1 VSFKGSFVVYL
12 VFQLLLQLSV
22 HEQLLPSV
30 LIVNLVDHISSLLRT
45 KVGLVVLLVNIM
57 LYTPD
62 NLVSSY
68 LLLDQILV
76 SFHVAPV
83 VQACF

>member
-1 VSFKGSFVVYL
+1 MSFKGSFVVYL